1 MPDVVIVK
9 TFQTPGL
16 FLLDVVCMCLD
27 TMTGR
32 GWIAD
37 DNVGDDQCTW
47 IPATVL
53 GKMIVFLCRHML
65 VRRTATSRTVQ
76 PIAMFFPSFFVLE
89 QIAFCSNK
97 SCSNTTIV
105 NISRHFSAF
114 NKPDFVSKVT
124 SQGPLG
130 NAKITVCSRRNSCS
144 VVLVL
149 AVPI

>member
-37 DNVGDDQCTW
+37 DNVGDDQWTW

-53 GKMIVFLCRHML
+53 GKMIVFLCRHMFVG
-65 VRRTATSRTVQ
+65 VRQQVGLSNLLLG
-76 PIAMFFPSFFVLE
+76 FFLIFFVLE
-89 QIAFCSNK
+89 KIAFCSKK

-105 NISRHFSAF
+105 NISQHFSAF
-114 NKPDFVSKVT
+114 NKQDFVSKVT
-124 SQGPLG
+124 SQGRLG
-130 NAKITVCSRRNSCS
+130 NAISTVCSLRSSCS

>member
-37 DNVGDDQCTW
+37 DNIGDDQWAW

-53 GKMIVFLCRHML
+53 GKMIVFLCMHML
-65 VRRTATSRTVQ
+65 VPRSAATSRTVQ
-76 PIAMFFPSFFVLE
+76 PIAMFFFSEFF
-89 QIAFCSNK
+89 F
-97 SCSNTTIV
+97 
-105 NISRHFSAF
+105 F
-114 NKPDFVSKVT
+114 
-124 SQGPLG
+124 
-130 NAKITVCSRRNSCS
+130 
-144 VVLVL
+144 
-149 AVPI
+149 